1 MKRCPKCNDMAIYDD
16 SVTVCPICDATL
28 APLSTGGGPH
38 RPVDSVP
45 REEPIR
51 NRRIVSPSPRENP
64 FDLYDEQEPFT
75 SVEEN
80 WEQQTP
86 PRGRQVVRPIDDQTD
101 RGGEERPPQWDT
113 GRASRHADR
122 TGNRWT
128 GRARTTRQEPPGTVP
143 QFETRNGRSVIFRGS
158 VAEVTSHSRYYN
170 RFHKIINAVFRGEP
184 YQFGHSSY
192 ETVIRV
198 EEFTDGRLPSRW
210 QDLVMYGDIE
220 GSVQVGDD
228 IEARAILRGG
238 RYIIQDLHSNQ
249 TGNNIVP
256 GPQMSVFACF
266 LLALLAI
273 GVVVGIIYGVYAFFT
288 KGGFE
293 ALVMALVNVILA
305 ILGKLLVAIAPLLVV
320 LFIISMFT
328 GIRKR

>member
-1 MKRCPKCNDMAIYDD
+1 MKRCPKCGGFAIYDD
-16 SVTVCPICDATL
+16 SVTLCPVCDATL
-28 APLSTGGGPH
+28 TPLSTGGGPH
-38 RPVDSVP
+38 RPVDSAP
-45 REEPIR
+45 REEPTR
-51 NRRIVSPSPRENP
+51 NRRIVTPSSRQNP
-64 FDLYDEQEPFT
+64 FDPQIEQQEPFT
-75 SVEEN
+75 AG
-80 WEQQTP
+80 EQQTSP
-86 PRGRQVVRPIDDQTD
+86 KGRQVVPPISTRPNLVDEDP
-101 RGGEERPPQWDT
+101 PPQRDPNIPS
-113 GRASRHADR
+113 GQGDR
-122 TGNRWT
+122 TTNRWT
-128 GRARTTRQEPPGTVP
+128 GRTRTAQQEPLNTAP
-143 QFETRNGRSVIFRGS
+143 QFETRRGRSVIFRGS
-158 VAEVTSHSRYYN
+158 VAEVTSHSRHYN

-256 GPQMSVFACF
+256 GPQMSVFACS

-273 GVVVGIIYGVYAFFT
+273 GVVAGIIYGVYAFFA

-293 ALVMALVNVILA
+293 ALVMALVNLILA
-305 ILGKLLVAIAPLLVV
+305 IFGKLLVAVAPLLVV